1 MMESIGKKILSV
13 QDVSEELGISKTQA
27 YELFHAQG
35 FKCFRVKGK
44 GKGSLRITRLNFE
57 KYLSEMEEQY
67 ERM

>member
-1 MMESIGKKILSV
+1 MDSINKKILSV

-44 GKGSLRITRLNFE
+44 GKGSLRITRTNFE
-57 KYLSEMEEQY
+57 RYLSEMEEQY
-67 ERM
+67 DRL

>member
-1 MMESIGKKILSV
+1 MESTSKRILSV

-44 GKGSLRITRLNFE
+44 GKGSLRITRTNFE
-57 KYLSEMEEQY
+57 RYLSEMEEQY
-67 ERM
+67 DRL